1 MPQLTADGNRLYRF
15 VALTPGTTRESAC
28 EALDMDAADVE
39 EAADALG
46 DLGLLSK
53 CPDTGIY
60 TPYPVDHARIKVLN
74 PAQHGLNEIQAFIDH
89 LRGDLDEL
97 TLKTEHLEDDNSLE
111 VIPGVHDVRQL
122 INGLAEGCRAEVLTS
137 QPGGA
142 RDEGVLDESLERT
155 ERLLRRGVRMRTLY
169 QHTARFSPVTMS
181 FVERFTPLGAEVC
194 TLAGGF
200 PRCIVFDREVAILPL
215 MDGSHGAA
223 VSRNRHL
230 VSFIA
235 EAFERAWSAGEKF
248 VPETDRPARAAITSD
263 IQQTIVSL
271 LIQGES
277 DNRIAH
283 VVGISLRNC
292 QRHIANIMKSIGAR
306 NRLHAGYLLGK
317 EPFGGN

>member
-1 MPQLTADGNRLYRF
+1 
-15 VALTPGTTRESAC
+15 
-28 EALDMDAADVE
+28 MDAAEIE
-39 EAADALG
+39 EAAADLDA
-46 DLGLLSK
+46 LGLLSK
-53 CPDTGIY
+53 CPATGIY

-74 PAQHGLNEIQAFIDH
+74 PAQHSLNETQTFLDQ

-97 TLKTEHLEDDNSLE
+97 TLTTAHLQDDTSLE
-111 VIPGVHDVRQL
+111 LVPGVGDVRKL
-122 INGLAEGCRAEVLTS
+122 IAGLADGCRTEVLTS

-142 RDEGVLDESLERT
+142 RDEEVLHESLERT
-155 ERLLRRGVRMRTLY
+155 ERLLERGVRMRTLY
-169 QHTARFSPVTMS
+169 QHTARFSPATAS
-181 FVERFTPLGAEVC
+181 FVGRMTPLGAEVC

-200 PRCIVFDREVAILPL
+200 PRCIIFDKEVAIIPL
-215 MDGSHGAA
+215 SDGSHGAA
-223 VSRNRHL
+223 ITRNRHL
-230 VSFIA
+230 VSFIT
-235 EAFERAWSAGEKF
+235 EGFERVWSAAEKF
-248 VPETDRPARAAITSD
+248 TPESDRPARAAITSD

-317 EPFGGN
+317 EPFNGV